1 MINVAIIGSNGFIG
15 RHLTQRLLKETD
27 TSLFLFGRS
36 EEGYSEA
43 GTSYKKIDFFD
54 NESLS
59 LDFKHIDLVYY
70 LVSETIPATSWLDPN
85 IEIQKNLN
93 PFINFLEVISKLKVK
108 KIAFVSSAGTVYGAT
123 SGKVQEDSDK
133 KPFSPYGIIKL
144 AMENFLNYYK
154 AKYNM
159 EYDIY
164 RVSNVYGEGQNT
176 GKGLGLINTFLEKI
190 LLENK
195 VEIFGDGASTR
206 NYIYVKDVAELLTHS
221 LRSLQSSD
229 IYNISSNSTLS
240 INEVVAIMKKKVDEN
255 FDVIYKESRQS
266 DNSYIDLINTKI
278 LTNFNKFNFTA
289 IDEGIEKT
297 YHSLKAIH
305 TKS

>member
-15 RHLTQRLLKETD
+15 RHLTQRLLKERD

-36 EEGYSEA
+36 DEGYSEA

-54 NESLS
+54 KESLTR
-59 LDFKHIDLVYY
+59 DFKNIDLVYY
-70 LVSETIPATSWLDPN
+70 LVSETIPATSWIDPN

-240 INEVVAIMKKKVDEN
+240 INEVVAIMKKMVDEN

-289 IDEGIEKT
+289 IEEGIEKT

>member
-1 MINVAIIGSNGFIG
+1 M
-15 RHLTQRLLKETD
+15 
-27 TSLFLFGRS
+27 
-36 EEGYSEA
+36 
-43 GTSYKKIDFFD
+43 
-54 NESLS
+54 
-59 LDFKHIDLVYY
+59 
-70 LVSETIPATSWLDPN
+70 
-85 IEIQKNLN
+85 
-93 PFINFLEVISKLKVK
+93 
-108 KIAFVSSAGTVYGAT
+108 
-123 SGKVQEDSDK
+123 
-133 KPFSPYGIIKL
+133 
-144 AMENFLNYYK
+144 
-154 AKYNM
+154 
-159 EYDIY
+159 
-164 RVSNVYGEGQNT
+164 
-176 GKGLGLINTFLEKI
+176 
-190 LLENK
+190 
-195 VEIFGDGASTR
+195 
-206 NYIYVKDVAELLTHS
+206 AELLTHS